1 MKRFFQTLLVAVA
14 IVCALVLSASSTI
27 ALAAHAGV
35 PGFAHPF
42 AVGLLEV
49 ATGAGTWIWL
59 TEPRLRWE
67 AAAVVALASTVTGIG
82 GVMAYGP
89 FGLVAPLGLILTVH
103 LLARAWTAPA
113 TTGQSLVVDEGADT
127 IRTLHPNGVR
137 SSSDPAPVTTEL
149 PELPAVPDLNQAEP
163 GAGLDRSQGGAGDE
177 LDRVRAI
184 VAQGGGRG
192 TVAEQLGVTP
202 RQARTLIDKVKQ
214 EVAA

>member
-14 IVCALVLSASSTI
+14 ILCALVLSASSTI
-27 ALAAHAGV
+27 ELAAYAGV
-35 PGFAHPF
+35 PGFAPPF

-103 LLARAWTAPA
+103 LLARAWTVPA
-113 TTGQSLVVDEGADT
+113 TTGQSLVVDKGADT
-127 IRTLHPNGVR
+127 IRTP
-137 SSSDPAPVTTEL
+137 PASPATTEL
-149 PELPAVPDLNQAEP
+149 PELPAPTDLDQAEP
-163 GAGLDRSQGGAGDE
+163 GSGGDRHLAPVVDE

-192 TVAEQLGVTP
+192 TVAEQLGITP